1 MRSVSLEVGDRLD
14 VGIDGVERHGA
25 VRHGPDR
32 FDLVG
37 RAAGPFPQRQQR
49 RQRGGA
55 VVGRAREDGVENRAG
70 PAQRGRGGFDLPE
83 AELVRF
89 LLQDAAAD
97 HDVDR
102 EIEQSAL
109 LREGHLQR
117 RLRANDGRGRDEADA
132 ARHRREGLPP
142 AYSLDRLHPWHRL
155 VSRSVRFLVE
165 HRPGLDPV
173 HDRPSRARQQ
183 TIGIGPPRR
192 CAAPSRCAA
201 GAGRR
206 ALPQRPR
213 RVLPS
218 RATEVQ
224 A

>member
-1 MRSVSLEVGDRLD
+1 MALNDSRTVGTAMRSVSLKSAIVLTF
-14 VGIDGVERHGA
+14 GIDGVERHGA

-109 LREGHLQR
+109 LDEGHLQR
-117 RLRANDGRGRDEADA
+117 RLRADDGRGRDEADA
-132 ARHRREGLPP
+132 ARHASRRPAAGLRPRSSSSLASSRLPLCQVLGGAPP
-142 AYSLDRLHPWHRL
+142 MAPI
-155 VSRSVRFLVE
+155 
-165 HRPGLDPV
+165 RPM
-173 HDRPSRARQQ
+173 
-183 TIGIGPPRR
+183 IGPV
-192 CAAPSRCAA
+192 A
-201 GAGRR
+201 
-206 ALPQRPR
+206 
-213 RVLPS
+213 
-218 RATEVQ
+218 
-224 A
+224 